1 MVLLL
6 RTHRESVSVMRLTRL
21 LLLGAGGSLIFN
33 DDVQTALGCGLASI
47 HTIGFLAGPSRSWA
61 NDFNRVAVW
70 SLDNMYTENQCW
82 RAMRFR
88 KSDLPLLKRALRL
101 PDMIRVR
108 SPGEQRRGRHRV
120 FSGME
125 ALVVFLTRL
134 SSSAAWEEHIEFLGG
149 RSRTS
154 YTEVFFWVL
163 DHIYTNYAHCIT
175 DITRWSDWAAVFAQ
189 AVTDAGGPAPRTAGF
204 IDGTIRI
211 VCRPS
216 RYQRQ
221 AYTGYGR
228 KHGVKFQTVVSPN
241 GMITDLFGPIMA
253 RRGDGHMLRVSQILT
268 RMGQFV
274 HAAGAHYYLY
284 GDPAYPLHR
293 FLLRGFKGAMSPQQQ
308 AFSTSMSCVRESVE
322 WGYAIITTLFPL
334 LDKKRAMQLL
344 KSPIGKMYIAG
355 AILANVHNCF
365 YGNQIFAFF
374 HKHYTG
380 TGLEPPSPEH
390 YLNN

>member
-61 NDFNRVAVW
+61 SDFNRVAVW

-101 PDMIRVR
+101 PDMLQVH
-108 SPGEQRRGRHRV
+108 SPGQQRRGRHLV

-134 SSSAAWEEHIEFLGG
+134 SSSATWEEHIEFLGG
-149 RSRTS
+149 RSRTT

-189 AVTDAGGPAPRTAGF
+189 AVTDAGAEVGQPLAQLASLME
-204 IDGTIRI
+204 
-211 VCRPS
+211 PS
-216 RYQRQ
+216 
-221 AYTGYGR
+221 
-228 KHGVKFQTVVSPN
+228 V
-241 GMITDLFGPIMA
+241 
-253 RRGDGHMLRVSQILT
+253 
-268 RMGQFV
+268 
-274 HAAGAHYYLY
+274 
-284 GDPAYPLHR
+284 
-293 FLLRGFKGAMSPQQQ
+293 
-308 AFSTSMSCVRESVE
+308 SCVGHLGTS
-322 WGYAIITTLFPL
+322 A
-334 LDKKRAMQLL
+334 KRTRATVASTASNFKQW
-344 KSPIGKMYIAG
+344 SPPM
-355 AILANVHNCF
+355 V
-365 YGNQIFAFF
+365 
-374 HKHYTG
+374 
-380 TGLEPPSPEH
+380 
-390 YLNN
+390 